1 MRNISAIVPAFN
13 EEKTVAGVVN
23 KLLSSHLI
31 SEVICVNDG
40 STDATA
46 QILSA
51 FGDKIKFLNFADN
64 HGKGF
69 ALAQGILA
77 ASGDIVAF
85 FDADI
90 HNLSDRY
97 INLLISPVRNDQNL
111 TGALGVGCRYKSS
124 LYFPWI
130 VYLTGMRAYQ
140 KRKLIPYTDNMLDKR
155 YGIEVYLNSLFD
167 KNEIAIVPLFGL
179 SCAAKYSK
187 RALIQAIKEY
197 WQTGFE
203 VAKQKGE
210 IELSQY
216 INYKDLF
223 NKLAPLADVDTVKIR
238 IKDIATKDIKDLF

>member
-90 HNLSDRY
+90 HNLY
-97 INLLISPVRNDQNL
+97 ILLH
-111 TGALGVGCRYKSS
+111 
-124 LYFPWI
+124 
-130 VYLTGMRAYQ
+130 
-140 KRKLIPYTDNMLDKR
+140 
-155 YGIEVYLNSLFD
+155 LN
-167 KNEIAIVPLFGL
+167 
-179 SCAAKYSK
+179 
-187 RALIQAIKEY
+187 
-197 WQTGFE
+197 
-203 VAKQKGE
+203 
-210 IELSQY
+210 
-216 INYKDLF
+216 
-223 NKLAPLADVDTVKIR
+223 
-238 IKDIATKDIKDLF
+238 